1 MIVNYNLLYG
11 FIVSIFLSL
20 KLIASN
26 IGVGFLTIN
35 TERGRLLNEDYRS
48 IINHLYFASTTERN
62 TGILENLH
70 AHEIKNDLKNL
81 DFILISLQE
90 TDTSFNDASDLQ
102 DLLDTSEWRCQPV
115 IKQNGWPSTYAK
127 RSTAIIVCNRQK
139 YEIFYPI
146 EKVHGGA
153 PSVYTTKY
161 IGGYC
166 YTIEEA
172 DYCFLG
178 GHFPVKIDGG
188 AELLKEAIKEIQNK
202 SKKKNFY
209 AYVAG
214 DVNTRALFKVDE
226 DKKLLEKIITTDWKE
241 LNSKFDSIVDIHSK
255 ISFENLK
262 MEIDSISRF
271 IEIFNKALNPVGKNL
286 FIKFLG
292 NQQLRQLP
300 FTYKYKTGDSKNYDV
315 ENILDAR
322 ELYDID
328 DRRKVYNLGWLD
340 RLVCVSSDRNPFCM
354 VANDPYVSQHMHDGT
369 SSLLQIPD
377 GKAEMNDENRNIK
390 YFHAP
395 LLKKGDHMPI
405 LGFFEIE
412 DGHSVREISLQHKKE
427 EGLKFLNF

>member
-11 FIVSIFLSL
+11 FILSIFLSL
-20 KLIASN
+20 KLISSN

-35 TERGRLLNEDYRS
+35 TERGRLIKEDYRS
-48 IINHLYFASTTERN
+48 IINYLNYASTTEKN
-62 TGILENLH
+62 AGILENLQ

-81 DFILISLQE
+81 DFILISFQE
-90 TDTSFNDASDLQ
+90 TDTSFNDTNYLQ
-102 DLLDTSEWRCQPV
+102 DLLDKSEWRCQPV
-115 IKQNGWPSTYAK
+115 IKQNGWPSIYSK
-127 RSTAIIVCNRQK
+127 RSTAIIVCNREK
-139 YEIFYPI
+139 YKNFYPV
-146 EKVHGGA
+146 EKINGGVS
-153 PSVYTTKY
+153 SVYTTKY

-166 YTIEEA
+166 YTIEDA

-188 AELLKEAIKEIQNK
+188 AELLKEAIKEVQNK
-202 SKKKNFY
+202 SQKKNFY

-241 LNSKFDSIVDIHSK
+241 LSSDFNSIVNRNSK

-262 MEIDSISRF
+262 MEIDSSSRF
-271 IEIFNKALNPVGKNL
+271 MEIFNNALKKEGKKL
-286 FIKFLG
+286 FIKFMG

-315 ENILDAR
+315 EKILDAR
-322 ELYDID
+322 QLYDVD
-328 DRRKVYNLGWLD
+328 DKRKVYNLGWLD
-340 RLVCVSSDRNPFCM
+340 RLICVSSDRNPFCRI
-354 VANDPYVSQHMHDGT
+354 ANDPYVSQHMHDGT
-369 SSLLQIPD
+369 SSFLQIPD
-377 GKAEMNDENRNIK
+377 GKNEMNDENRNIK

-412 DGHSVREISLQHKKE
+412 AEHPVRQVSSENKE